1 MCAWTLRPPASAAVP
16 ALPMQHKRRAPL
28 GATQWGGPCSCLAC
42 QGEPLPFPN
51 QQVPVPR
58 ALKWKKPKTH
68 VKAACL
74 DTPSP
79 LRPTSRIFINTRA
92 GEKSQCPA
100 EDGNQ
105 QATSA
110 QSLPPG
116 PLPAAGF
123 DRNNLQCI
131 RYDLLLIMTQLEK
144 TKGDSASLQNL
155 S

>member
-1 MCAWTLRPPASAAVP
+1 MKVA
-16 ALPMQHKRRAPL
+16 
-28 GATQWGGPCSCLAC
+28 CLA
-42 QGEPLPFPN
+42 
-51 QQVPVPR
+51 
-58 ALKWKKPKTH
+58 AS
-68 VKAACL
+68 
-74 DTPSP
+74 SP
-79 LRPTSRIFINTRA
+79 LQPTLRIFINIRA
-92 GEKSQCPA
+92 GEKGQCPA

-105 QATSA
+105 QAASV